1 MKKFNNLIII
11 LLAIHVKD
19 EIQSLYTCV
28 GFWNDYRM
36 SLKGTKRNIKE
47 VTECN
52 FQNWTY
58 FLAKSILT
66 IMLVKVRHFIKFLI
80 KGHFHNLKFNCYFI
94 GGFNVSLVS
103 LMVIELSN
111 YALMHNQPYF
121 MVDLFER
128 ELYLIAIHSLFHYI
142 LNASA

>member
-28 GFWNDYRM
+28 GFWNDYRKKVSSM

-52 FQNWTY
+52 FQNWAY
-58 FLAKSILT
+58 FS
-66 IMLVKVRHFIKFLI
+66 
-80 KGHFHNLKFNCYFI
+80 
-94 GGFNVSLVS
+94 
-103 LMVIELSN
+103 
-111 YALMHNQPYF
+111 
-121 MVDLFER
+121 
-128 ELYLIAIHSLFHYI
+128 
-142 LNASA
+142 